1 VIYELVNNK
10 IYKQITRNVCHN
22 HELQDDLHFEAVLI
36 IIEKKFDLTEIR
48 NLKHFFSAVVWR
60 TWHSNK
66 FRKKYFVDHVKFV
79 DNLNEIIEEKENIDY
94 SVLINFLES
103 SPQNETEFYE
113 VNLLRLYILHG
124 DAKKLSNKTKIPY
137 RTVANDIKLI
147 KDKLKRQHNEKN
159 SDKGEYE

>member
-1 VIYELVNNK
+1 VISELVNNK

-113 VNLLRLYILHG
+113 VNLLILYILHG

>member
-1 VIYELVNNK
+1 MISELVNNK

-66 FRKKYFVDHVKFV
+66 FRKKYFVDHVKFL

>member
-1 VIYELVNNK
+1 M
-10 IYKQITRNVCHN
+10 
-22 HELQDDLHFEAVLI
+22 
-36 IIEKKFDLTEIR
+36 
-48 NLKHFFSAVVWR
+48 
-60 TWHSNK
+60 
-66 FRKKYFVDHVKFV
+66 
-79 DNLNEIIEEKENIDY
+79 
-94 SVLINFLES
+94 INFLES

>member
-1 VIYELVNNK
+1 VISDLVNNK

-66 FRKKYFVDHVKFV
+66 FRKKYFVEHVKFV

>member
-1 VIYELVNNK
+1 VISELVNNK

-66 FRKKYFVDHVKFV
+66 FRKKYFVDHVKFL

>member
-1 VIYELVNNK
+1 MISELVNNK

-79 DNLNEIIEEKENIDY
+79 ENLNEIIEEKENIDY

>member
-1 VIYELVNNK
+1 MISELVNNK

-66 FRKKYFVDHVKFV
+66 FRKKYFVDHVKYV
-79 DNLNEIIEEKENIDY
+79 DNLEWMQKNN
-94 SVLINFLES
+94 
-103 SPQNETEFYE
+103 
-113 VNLLRLYILHG
+113 
-124 DAKKLSNKTKIPY
+124 
-137 RTVANDIKLI
+137 ANV
-147 KDKLKRQHNEKN
+147 
-159 SDKGEYE
+159 

>member
-1 VIYELVNNK
+1 VISELVNNK

-66 FRKKYFVDHVKFV
+66 FRKKYFVEHVKFV

>member
-1 VIYELVNNK
+1 MISELVNKK

>member
-1 VIYELVNNK
+1 VISELVNNK

-66 FRKKYFVDHVKFV
+66 FRKKYFVNHIKFV

>member
-1 VIYELVNNK
+1 MIDELVNNR

-66 FRKKYFVDHVKFV
+66 FRKKYFVDHVKYV

>member
-1 VIYELVNNK
+1 VISELVNKK

-147 KDKLKRQHNEKN
+147 KEKLKRQHNEKN

>member
-1 VIYELVNNK
+1 VISELVNNK

-22 HELQDDLHFEAVLI
+22 HDLCDDLHFEAVLI

-137 RTVANDIKLI
+137 RTVANDIKQI
-147 KDKLKRQHNEKN
+147 KEKLKRKHNDKN
-159 SDKGEYE
+159 SNQGEHG

>member
-1 VIYELVNNK
+1 MISELVNNK

-66 FRKKYFVDHVKFV
+66 FRKKYFVDYVKFV

>member
-1 VIYELVNNK
+1 VISELVNNK

-159 SDKGEYE
+159 SHKGEYE

>member
-1 VIYELVNNK
+1 MISELVNNK

-113 VNLLRLYILHG
+113 VNLLILYILHG

-159 SDKGEYE
+159 SNKGEYE

>member
-1 VIYELVNNK
+1 VISELVNNK

-159 SDKGEYE
+159 SDKCEYE

>member
-1 VIYELVNNK
+1 MISELVNNK

-66 FRKKYFVDHVKFV
+66 FRKKYFVEHVKFV

>member
-1 VIYELVNNK
+1 VISELVNKK

>member
-1 VIYELVNNK
+1 VISELVNNK

-66 FRKKYFVDHVKFV
+66 FRKKYFVAHVKFV

-147 KDKLKRQHNEKN
+147 KDKLKRKHNEKN

>member
-1 VIYELVNNK
+1 VISELVNNK

>member
-1 VIYELVNNK
+1 MISELVNNK

-79 DNLNEIIEEKENIDY
+79 DNLKEIIEEKENIDY

>member
-1 VIYELVNNK
+1 VISELVNNK

-79 DNLNEIIEEKENIDY
+79 ENLNEIIEEKENIDY

>member
-1 VIYELVNNK
+1 MISDLVNNK

-66 FRKKYFVDHVKFV
+66 FRKKYFVEHVKFV

>member
-1 VIYELVNNK
+1 MISELVNNK

-48 NLKHFFSAVVWR
+48 NLIHFFSAVVWR

-66 FRKKYFVDHVKFV
+66 FRKKYFVDYVKFV

>member
-1 VIYELVNNK
+1 MISELVNNK

-79 DNLNEIIEEKENIDY
+79 DNLNEIIVEKENIDY

>member
-1 VIYELVNNK
+1 MISELVNNK

-124 DAKKLSNKTKIPY
+124 GAKKLSNKTKIPY

>member
-1 VIYELVNNK
+1 MISELVNNK

-22 HELQDDLHFEAVLI
+22 DELQDDLHFEAVLI

-147 KDKLKRQHNEKN
+147 KDKLKRKHNEKN

>member
-1 VIYELVNNK
+1 VISELVNKK

-66 FRKKYFVDHVKFV
+66 FRKKYFVDYVKFV

>member
-1 VIYELVNNK
+1 MISELVNNK

-113 VNLLRLYILHG
+113 VNLLRLYIIHG

>member
-1 VIYELVNNK
+1 VISELVNNK

-137 RTVANDIKLI
+137 RTVANDIKLN
-147 KDKLKRQHNEKN
+147 KHKHKRQHNEKN

>member
-1 VIYELVNNK
+1 VISELVNNK

-147 KDKLKRQHNEKN
+147 KEKLKRQHNEKN

>member
-1 VIYELVNNK
+1 MISELVNKK

-147 KDKLKRQHNEKN
+147 KEKLKRQHNEKN

>member
-1 VIYELVNNK
+1 VISELVNNK

-159 SDKGEYE
+159 SDKGEYI

>member
-1 VIYELVNNK
+1 VISELVNNK

-66 FRKKYFVDHVKFV
+66 FRKKYFVDYVKFV

>member
-1 VIYELVNNK
+1 VISELVNNK

-22 HELQDDLHFEAVLI
+22 HELQDDLHFEAVLV

>member
-1 VIYELVNNK
+1 VISELVNNK

-113 VNLLRLYILHG
+113 VNLLRLYIIHG